1 MAGKEKVDIKRSD
14 QFQEM
19 DEELTRAMEEL
30 DSTIDR
36 VSQLFQSEA
45 DLPAGADAPESPQG
59 TAGPASSAGTGSQEQ
74 TLESTAPDA
83 AGAAE

>member
-36 VSQLFQSEA
+36 VSLIFQSETGLPVDA
-45 DLPAGADAPESPQG
+45 DAPDSPQVAAGLAPPAGAESHEPAPES
-59 TAGPASSAGTGSQEQ
+59 SA
-74 TLESTAPDA
+74 PV
-83 AGAAE
+83 AE